1 MEGGEINV
9 LEGMMKKINNHKP
22 ILMYE
27 IDDRK
32 KRIFQ
37 EKMNKIDSF
46 VSDIKSGGIGHKK
59 ILQLS

>member
-9 LEGMMKKINNHKP
+9 LEGMMKTINNHKP

-46 VSDIKSGGIGHKK
+46 VSDIKSA
-59 ILQLS
+59 